1 MHFLQVALL
10 GISKNLSQRTSRQSR
25 QKRLLETVMKRKSN
39 LPSGARP
46 VGNDKARINSLR
58 GESPF
63 VIKPLLQFAPEAESD
78 GAVAIELVWIAHVKR
93 SLWKVEYLAEGAV
106 SWIVCD
112 VEKVDSVTI
121 KDNEFKRFRALLKGL
136 KPGSA
141 FEYRVSIAGQQVFA
155 ASAKTPPGSGC
166 KTTVALFGDFADG
179 DPEATK
185 VAKGAYKANA
195 DMVILVGDVVYNNG
209 LYGEYRKHFDPVYNG
224 DGERGAPI
232 GRSVVTAAVPGNH
245 DVRVPDRFDFI
256 QHASD
261 ADLFAFF
268 RIFRHPNNGPKLDA
282 DVLSKMVER
291 ERDGQKLLK
300 LYGPDFIKLS
310 NYYFRQ
316 GDSFWVMLD
325 ANEYLDWRNPD
336 LHKWLEKALA
346 KGADCTW
353 KFVCFHQPGFN
364 SDAKYKTDTRMRV
377 LSPIFEASGVDIVF
391 SGHCHFYERSYPL
404 KYKIKSG
411 KAGRKLNPEG
421 TMVLDKVFDG
431 DKNNKPQGVIYIV
444 SGAGGLLVTKGMR
457 PSSHGKVESSFKI
470 GDRKNSFTVLS
481 LDGKVLT
488 LRQVDTAGGEV
499 DKFLI
504 DKN

>member
-1 MHFLQVALL
+1 
-10 GISKNLSQRTSRQSR
+10 
-25 QKRLLETVMKRKSN
+25 MKRKSAS
-39 LPSGARP
+39 PPGSKP
-46 VGNDKARINSLR
+46 VGVNKARMSSLR

-63 VIKPLLQFAPEAESD
+63 VIKPLLQFAPEVEKD
-78 GAVAIELVWIAHVKR
+78 GTVAIELVWIAHLKR
-93 SLWKVEYLAEGAV
+93 SLWKVEYLAEGAT
-106 SWIVCD
+106 SWTACE

-121 KDNEFKRFRALLKGL
+121 KDNEFKRFRASLKGL
-136 KPGSA
+136 KAGSA
-141 FEYRVSIAGQQVFA
+141 FEYRVLIAEQQVFA
-155 ASAKTPPGSGC
+155 ASAKTPPGKGS

-185 VAKGAYKANA
+185 VAKGAYGANP
-195 DMVILVGDVVYNNG
+195 DLVVLAGDIVYNNG
-209 LYGEYRKHFDPVYNG
+209 LYGEYRKYFDPVYNG

-268 RIFRHPNNGPKLDA
+268 RIFRHPDNGPKLDA
-282 DVLSKMVER
+282 QTVTKMVER
-291 ERDGQKLLK
+291 DRDGRKLLS
-300 LYGPDFIKLS
+300 LYGPDFIRLS

-325 ANEYLDWRNPD
+325 ANEYMDWRLPD
-336 LHKWLEKALA
+336 LQKWLEKALA

-377 LSPIFEASGVDIVF
+377 LSPIFEDLGVDIVF
-391 SGHCHFYERSYPL
+391 NGHCHFYERSYPL
-404 KYKIKSG
+404 KYKLKTGKS
-411 KAGRKLNPEG
+411 GRKLNPEG
-421 TMVLDKVFDG
+421 EMVLDKIFDG
-431 DKNNKPQGVIYIV
+431 TENKKPQGVIYIV
-444 SGAGGLLVTKGMR
+444 SGAGGLLVSHDMR
-457 PSSHGKVESSFKI
+457 PSSHGRVESSFKI
-470 GDRKNSFTVLS
+470 GDRTNSFTVLS
-481 LDGKVLT
+481 LDGKTLL
-488 LRQVDTAGGEV
+488 LRQVGTNGDEV
-499 DKFLI
+499 DKFEI